1 MAPLPPLDTPVLAV
15 HLCLLHCMA
24 ELGADSSAVGLYCVT
39 IAWFTSSYDDGRSV
53 AILVFL
59 KPNMVYFAIV

>member
-1 MAPLPPLDTPVLAV
+1 
-15 HLCLLHCMA
+15 MA